1 MFITKSLLLPK
12 KFIIT
17 KKVYYYQKSLLLQE
31 VYYKKQGRKK
41 KPKRNLQKARKKPRA
56 KFDYEM
62 DLTFRHLI
70 KTSWHRTNLYLEIS

>member
-17 KKVYYYQKSLLLQE
+17 KKVYYYKKFITKSKGE
-31 VYYKKQGRKK
+31 RK

-70 KTSWHRTNLYLEIS
+70 KTSWHRTKLYLEIS